1 MSNTEA
7 YTKGAIDLRMKNL
20 NPSGTTVTAPTNSD
34 PYITL
39 KHDDDETAMYS
50 ISIKN
55 ATAGGLH
62 GTIVLPYVNGQYP
75 IAPETFDTLNKNGNY
90 SLRIQRGYT
99 DANNVTDYRISAWDD
114 TTDTMVS
121 LLSTDTVHIVKFTPT
136 QALTN

>member
-1 MSNTEA
+1 MTSF
-7 YTKGAIDLRMKNL
+7 YTASAISARMKNL
-20 NPSGTTVTAPTNSD
+20 NPSGTTVIAPTNSD

-39 KHDDDETAMYS
+39 NHDDDETALYS

-99 DANNVTDYRISAWDD
+99 NANNVTDYRISAWDD

>member
-1 MSNTEA
+1 MPKFYVQS
-7 YTKGAIDLRMKNL
+7 AINARMKNL
-20 NPSGTTVTAPTNSD
+20 NPSGTTVIAPTNSD
-34 PYITL
+34 PYITVN
-39 KHDDDETAMYS
+39 HDDDETAMYS
-50 ISIKN
+50 ISSKT

>member
-1 MSNTEA
+1 MVKVYYAN
-7 YTKGAIDLRMKNL
+7 AIDLRMKNL
-20 NPSGTTVTAPTNSD
+20 NPSGTTVIAPTNST

-39 KHDDDETAMYS
+39 NHDDDETAMYS
-50 ISIKN
+50 LSVKN

-62 GTIVLPYVNGQYP
+62 GTIVLPYVDGQYP

-99 DANNVTDYRISAWDD
+99 NAQNVTDYRISVWDD

-121 LLSTDTVHIVKFTPT
+121 LLSTDNIHIVKFTPT
-136 QALTN
+136 QALVN